1 MRGWREQRR
10 RKGRVQRRRRGGGI
24 VKSNRGERPEDKRMD
39 RMWQWRD
46 IQLQDCERCRRSSLL
61 LIYVVGQI
69 VYVCVCVHACVCVRR
84 CVSLKHTL
92 NLHFTTLRKP

>member
-10 RKGRVQRRRRGGGI
+10 RKGRVQRRRRGRGI

-61 LIYVVGQI
+61 LIYAVGEI
-69 VYVCVCVHACVCVRR
+69 VYVCVCVCARR

-92 NLHFTTLRKP
+92 NLHFTTLRIP

>member
-1 MRGWREQRR
+1 M
-10 RKGRVQRRRRGGGI
+10 QRRRRGRGI

-61 LIYVVGQI
+61 LIYAVGEI
-69 VYVCVCVHACVCVRR
+69 VYVCVCAEVCVAQT
-84 CVSLKHTL
+84 HTQ
-92 NLHFTTLRKP
+92 FTFHHTANTII

>member
-1 MRGWREQRR
+1 MEGAKTEEGEGAEKT
-10 RKGRVQRRRRGGGI
+10 KGRGI

-61 LIYVVGQI
+61 LIYAVGEI
-69 VYVCVCVHACVCVRR
+69 VYVCVCARR

-92 NLHFTTLRKP
+92 NLHFTTLRIP